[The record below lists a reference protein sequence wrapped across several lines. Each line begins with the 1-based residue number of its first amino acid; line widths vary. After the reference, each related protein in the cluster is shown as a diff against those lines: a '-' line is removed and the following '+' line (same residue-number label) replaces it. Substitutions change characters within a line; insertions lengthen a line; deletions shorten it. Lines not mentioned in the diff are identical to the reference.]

1 MGKHG
6 FSCKNNRGRRQG
18 GERMTEKPIGLILFD
33 AFTIIMGIIVLA
45 MIFISVINMFI
56 SWDIS
61 RILILLL
68 MQCAILIVFLGIWMI
83 YEQLKEMVEA
93 KE

>member
-1 MGKHG
+1 
-6 FSCKNNRGRRQG
+6 
-18 GERMTEKPIGLILFD
+18 MTEKPIGLILFD

-45 MIFISVINMFI
+45 MIFISIINMFI
-56 SWDIS
+56 SGDIS

-93 KE
+93 KK

>member
-1 MGKHG
+1 
-6 FSCKNNRGRRQG
+6 
-18 GERMTEKPIGLILFD
+18 MTEKPIGLILFD

-45 MIFISVINMFI
+45 MIFISIINMFI

-61 RILILLL
+61 RILIFLF
-68 MQCAILIVFLGIWMI
+68 MQCAILIVLLGIWMI
-83 YEQLKEMVEA
+83 YEQLKELVEA